1 MNVAAR
7 PRVLSL
13 CSGYGGLD
21 LAVRDVCARAR
32 TVCYV
37 EREAASVAVL
47 AARMADG
54 GLDDTPIWSDLA
66 TFDAAA
72 WRGCVDLVVAGFPCQ
87 PVSLAGHRRGQ
98 DDERWLWPLVRDV
111 FERCGATALFL
122 ENVPGIISKG
132 LGDVLRDLAAL
143 GLAAEWGCYS
153 AAEIGAPHRRDRWF
167 CLAYAGRRGI
177 DALEPIAEQ
186 RSGDASES
194 GADREAGNMGDAD
207 RERELESDD
216 EDRTDARQVARDGT
230 RGASR
235 GARPQLADADGHG
248 REGERCSGLLD
259 GIGAARG
266 HDAYRCG
273 GAVVANAV
281 HLGQQADRIGGPAA
295 HRWPESGRCHQW
307 PPARDDREGWGEWMG
322 PQPGVRRGADG
333 TPTRMDRLRMLGNG
347 VVRQQAARALRDLAV
362 RARGRDE

>member
-54 GLDDTPIWSDLA
+54 GLDDAPVWSDLA

-72 WRGCVDLVVAGFPCQ
+72 WHGCVDLVVAGFPCQ
-87 PVSLAGHRRGQ
+87 PVSLAGNRRGQ

-177 DALEPIAEQ
+177 ESLESLDER
-186 RSGDASES
+186 RSSDTAES
-194 GADREAGNMGDAD
+194 GADRETG
-207 RERELESDD
+207 R
-216 EDRTDARQVARDGT
+216 VAN
-230 RGASR
+230 
-235 GARPQLADADGHG
+235 ADGHG
-248 REGERCSGLLD
+248 REGERRGGLLD
-259 GIGAARG
+259 SIGAARG
-266 HDAYRCG
+266 HDPDRRG
-273 GAVVANAV
+273 GAPMADAV
-281 HLGQQADRIGGPAA
+281 YLGQQADRIGGPAA
-295 HRWPESGRCHQW
+295 HRWPESGRGHQW
-307 PPARDDREGWGEWMG
+307 PPARDDREGWGEWLG
-322 PQPGVRRGADG
+322 TQPGIRRGTDG
-333 TPTRMDRLRMLGNG
+333 APTRMDRLRMLGNG

-362 RARGRDE
+362 RARGRHE